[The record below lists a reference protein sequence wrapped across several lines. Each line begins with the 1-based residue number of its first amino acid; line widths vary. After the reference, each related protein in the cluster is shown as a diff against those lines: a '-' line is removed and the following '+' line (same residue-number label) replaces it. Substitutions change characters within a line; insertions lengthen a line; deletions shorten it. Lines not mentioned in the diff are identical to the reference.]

1 MLEYYVAQRSYT
13 YPTRTAAAVH
23 VLLKSLDAF
32 VKVVVVVRA
41 DVDKDTMTED
51 LTQILLALPV
61 ICDVARQIERLPVL
75 DGRMVDLAGDFVPR
89 L

>member
-41 DVDKDTMTED
+41 NVDENAAAED
-51 LTQILLALPV
+51 LA
-61 ICDVARQIERLPVL
+61 
-75 DGRMVDLAGDFVPR
+75 
-89 L
+89 

>member
-41 DVDKDTMTED
+41 HINENAMTED
-51 LTQILLALPV
+51 FTQILLA
-61 ICDVARQIERLPVL
+61 
-75 DGRMVDLAGDFVPR
+75 
-89 L
+89 